1 MTDGL
6 AVILIVLLG
15 LGLFAQAV
23 LRDDNIEFR
32 D

>member
-1 MTDGL
+1 MTDIIPL
-6 AVILIVLLG
+6 ILIVLLG

-23 LRDDNIEFR
+23 LRDHNIEFR